1 MRWGPEILPRVRITV
16 NRSSEI
22 DRPGTVNAT
31 RLRYVLGVDGGGSKT
46 MALVGALDE
55 LGQMVILGR
64 GRGGP
69 SNLRLSGKEQS
80 LNSLDQ
86 AVDEALT
93 QAGIL
98 GRCLE
103 CAVLALAGSSSP
115 DVQLDV
121 SNWANGRNLA
131 AHIEIVHDALPVLA
145 DGTAQGWGIALI
157 VGTGSVAFGVDQ
169 RGQSVIKGGW
179 GHWFGDKGSGFYL
192 GDQALAAVAEASDE
206 IGPETLLSELVL
218 KNLGT
223 KDPRSILKE
232 VSADGDTR
240 RAVAALAPIVLDAAA
255 RNDKVAR
262 RIVSGAVAEAAKL
275 VAATVKA
282 LVFEK
287 PYPIALAG
295 GVVCRN
301 QLFRDELMAS
311 LNSLVLPPSEI
322 TLVDEPVMGCLEI
335 ARTRLEVID
344 TGRTGQPA

>member
-1 MRWGPEILPRVRITV
+1 MNCSSDIGKLGMV
-16 NRSSEI
+16 N
-22 DRPGTVNAT
+22 TT
-31 RLRYVLGVDGGGSKT
+31 KLRYVLGVDGGGSKT

-55 LGQMVILGR
+55 SGKMVILGR

-80 LNSLDQ
+80 LSSLDQ
-86 AVDEALT
+86 AVDEALM
-93 QAGIL
+93 QAEIP
-98 GRCLE
+98 GRHLD
-103 CAVLALAGSSSP
+103 CAILALAGSSSP

-131 AHIEIVHDALPVLA
+131 SHIEIVHDALPVLA
-145 DGTAQGWGIALI
+145 DGTAHGWGIALI

-218 KNLGT
+218 EKLGT
-223 KDPRSILKE
+223 EDPRSILKE
-232 VSADGDTR
+232 VSAGGDTR

-255 RNDKVAR
+255 RHDKVAR
-262 RIVSGAVAEAAKL
+262 RIVRGAVAEAAKL

-282 LVFEK
+282 LAFEN

-301 QLFRDELMAS
+301 QLFRDELMVS
-311 LNSLVLPPSEI
+311 LNGLEVPPSEV
-322 TLVDEPVMGCLEI
+322 TLVEEPVMGCLEI

-344 TGRTGQPA
+344 SSRTGHPA

>member
-1 MRWGPEILPRVRITV
+1 M
-16 NRSSEI
+16 NMSSDI
-22 DRPGTVNAT
+22 DKPGMVNAAKS
-31 RLRYVLGVDGGGSKT
+31 RYVLGVDGGGSKT

-55 LGQMVILGR
+55 SGQMVILGR

-86 AVDEALT
+86 AIDEALLL
-93 QAGIL
+93 ANIP
-98 GRCLE
+98 GRYLDY
-103 CAVLALAGSSSP
+103 AVLALAGSSSP

-121 SNWANGRNLA
+121 TNWANSRNLA
-131 AHIEIVHDALPVLA
+131 SHMELVHDALPVLA
-145 DGTAQGWGIALI
+145 DGIAQGWGIALI

-218 KNLGT
+218 DRLGT

-255 RNDKVAR
+255 RDDKVAC
-262 RIVSGAVAEAAKL
+262 RIVRGAVAEAAKL

-282 LVFEK
+282 LAFEK

-295 GVVCRN
+295 GVVCSN
-301 QLFRDELMAS
+301 QLFRDELMVS
-311 LNSLVLPPSEI
+311 LNSLEVPPSEV

-335 ARTRLEVID
+335 ARTRLGACRV
-344 TGRTGQPA
+344 